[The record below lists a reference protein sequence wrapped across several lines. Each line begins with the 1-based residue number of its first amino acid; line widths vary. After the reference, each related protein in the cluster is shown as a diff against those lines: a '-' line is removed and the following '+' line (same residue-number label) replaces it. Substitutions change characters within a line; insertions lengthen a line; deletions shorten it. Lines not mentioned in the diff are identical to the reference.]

1 MFKNRWA
8 NLAVILVLILLVAP
22 AAYVYGLYVGE
33 THMAKVFP
41 DVERLGY
48 RYGAIESIANT
59 PLVGGVLAKGQC
71 DGLRSAERR
80 CETGAPMGWGE
91 RRLSDVQFDP
101 GNSQGLQ
108 QSVGHRNRCCGATR
122 VHRTLPDRIDLV
134 LRLAGLG

>member
-71 DGLRSAERR
+71 DGLRSA
-80 CETGAPMGWGE
+80 
-91 RRLSDVQFDP
+91 DVDAKQVPQWDGVSADYQMSSSTP
-101 GNSQGLQ
+101 EIRKACSN
-108 QSVGHRNRCCGATR
+108 
-122 VHRTLPDRIDLV
+122 P
-134 LRLAGLG
+134 